1 MIRKLHIGGTKKK
14 AGWEIFNIVKND
26 YVDHVGNANDLSCFA
41 DNTFS
46 ALYAS
51 HVLEHFSYTMDLQ
64 QVLREW
70 YRVLLPDGKI
80 YLSVPDLDVL
90 AALVIDKNL
99 SFKDRFY
106 VMRMLY
112 GGQTNA
118 YDYHLVGLNEEFLT
132 FYLTK
137 VGFKSITRVERFGI
151 FNDTSNKVFLK
162 RLISLNM
169 TAIK

>member
-1 MIRKLHIGGTKKK
+1 MVRKLHIGGTKKK
-14 AGWEIFNIVKND
+14 QGWEIFNIVKAGH
-26 YVDHVGNANDLSCFA
+26 VDHVGNANDLSRFA

-51 HVLEHFSYTMDLQ
+51 HVLEHFSYTTDLQ
-64 QVLREW
+64 PALKEW
-70 YRVLLPDGKI
+70 YRVLLPNGKI
-80 YLSVPDLDVL
+80 YLSVPDLDTL
-90 AALVIDKNL
+90 AALLIDKNV

-118 YDYHLVGLNEEFLT
+118 YDYHLTGFNEDFLR

-137 VGFKSITRVERFGI
+137 AGFKSITRVERFGI
-151 FNDTSNKVFLK
+151 FNDTSNKVFLN

-169 TAIK
+169 TAVK